1 MVITAEFDSLRD
13 EGEIYAFQM
22 QKAGVAVTSR
32 RYHGTIHGFVSL
44 SGMIDLGKQALAD
57 VAAELR
63 SAFGNG

>member
-1 MVITAEFDSLRD
+1 MVITAEFDPLRD

-22 QKAGVAVTSR
+22 QKAGVEVISR

-57 VAAELR
+57 AATGLR